1 MLATV
6 LTALDRCRNG
16 TTDRFEPI
24 NIPANESAK
33 VVGEIFQ
40 FPTPMNVSHG
50 NSSVVRRA
58 PNMGLFFGNDDKE
71 GNDKSKSETA
81 VGGAQT
87 GVVRAVSGSAKNG
100 TVDLRLIFTFVLLCV
115 GGMAYG
121 LAC

>member
-6 LTALDRCRNG
+6 LIALDRCRNG

-33 VVGEIFQ
+33 IVGEIFQ
-40 FPTPMNVSHG
+40 FPTPMNVSHV
-50 NSSVVRRA
+50 NSSIVRRA
-58 PNMGLFFGNDDKE
+58 PNMGLFLGNDDE
-71 GNDKSKSETA
+71 DNGKSKSETA
-81 VGGAQT
+81 VGGVQT
-87 GVVRAVSGSAKNG
+87 GVVRAVSGSAKNS

>member
-16 TTDRFEPI
+16 TTDRFESI

-33 VVGEIFQ
+33 IVGEIFQ
-40 FPTPMNVSHG
+40 FPTPMNVSHV
-50 NSSVVRRA
+50 NSSIVRRA
-58 PNMGLFFGNDDKE
+58 PNMGLFFGNDD
-71 GNDKSKSETA
+71 NDNKSKSETA
-81 VGGAQT
+81 VGGVQT
-87 GVVRAVSGSAKNG
+87 GVVRAVSGSAKNS
-100 TVDLRLIFTFVLLCV
+100 TVDLRLIFTFVLVCV